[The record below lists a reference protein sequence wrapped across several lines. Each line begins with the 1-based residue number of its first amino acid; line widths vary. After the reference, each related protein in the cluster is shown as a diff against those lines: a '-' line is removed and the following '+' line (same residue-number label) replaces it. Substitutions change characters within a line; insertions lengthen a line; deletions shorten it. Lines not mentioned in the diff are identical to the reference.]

1 MAETQKFTKEE
12 LDQITKLRESNNEK
26 IGEFGQLELEVL
38 LTSQRLEVLSKAKQT
53 LTSDYV
59 KLQGQERDLVRT
71 LNEKY
76 GAGTVYSSKLIVC
89 VAVFIFIRKK

>member
-26 IGEFGQLELEVL
+26 IGEFGQLELEIL
-38 LTSQRLEVLSKAKQT
+38 LTSQRLEALAKTKQT
-53 LTSDYV
+53 FKEDYI
-59 KLQGQERDLVRT
+59 KLQGQERDLVQT

-76 GAGTVYSSKLIVC
+76 GTGTVDITNGEFTPANWLFV
-89 VAVFIFIRKK
+89 